1 MKRLLIIGKRGG
13 ILHWYEDVLKAA
25 GDDAAGFSLTHH
37 NLPTRLAGHLFG
49 KNHPRVRQ
57 LVHDGLAS
65 AIRRYQPELILI
77 VDLFYLEPAINQ
89 LLIDSGIPTV
99 QWIGDK
105 FEDRLARNT
114 AVNRFYFTDTGLI
127 PLAERIGLTGHYLP
141 LAANPP
147 MHPLPAWK
155 TRRDEILFIGAPSPE
170 RIKLIE
176 KIEHPILVIGP
187 GWPRLDNPKATII
200 QRRVSI
206 RKTRQLYAQHKF
218 VLNIMNETNV
228 VNGMPQRCF
237 DATIHGACLLM
248 NATPDTSLN
257 FREGEEVFIFRAPSE
272 IEHLTIAN
280 DKAEAIAEKGRMKSF
295 ETHTF
300 RSRINKIIIT
310 AGISTSEH
318 NSV

>member
-25 GDDAAGFSLTHH
+25 GNDAVGFSLTHH
-37 NLPTRLAGHLFG
+37 NVLARLAGHVLG
-49 KNHPRVRQ
+49 KNHHRVRR
-57 LVHDGLAS
+57 LVRDGLAA

-89 LLIDSGIPTV
+89 LLIDSGISTA

-105 FEDRLARNT
+105 FEDRLANNT
-114 AVNRFYFTDTGLI
+114 AIKHFYFTDTGLI
-127 PLAERIGLTGHYLP
+127 PLAEQIGLSGHYLP

-147 MHPLPAWK
+147 ASPLPAWES
-155 TRRDEILFIGAPSPE
+155 RRNEILFIGAPSPG

-187 GWPRLDNPKATII
+187 GWPTLENPNAKIV

-206 RKTRQLYAQHKF
+206 KKTRTLYARHKF

-228 VNGMPQRCF
+228 VNGLPQRCF

-248 NATPDTSLN
+248 NATSDTPFN
-257 FREGEEVFIFRAPSE
+257 FREGQEIFIFREPSD
-272 IEHLTIAN
+272 IAHLTRAN
-280 DKAEAIAEKGRMKSF
+280 SEAEEIAEQGRKKSAA
-295 ETHTF
+295 THTF
-300 RSRINKIIIT
+300 ASRISQIITT
-310 AGISTSEH
+310 AGISMSGH
-318 NSV
+318 PPA